1 MASIDAGPAGDL
13 ERHGPGPMSYE
24 IRPIGHVRS
33 ALVHRQ
39 DAPRQPDEGAPEA
52 WLVFDEDVR
61 AAVAGIEA
69 ATDIL
74 LLTWFHQADRTV
86 LTTRPRD
93 DPARPETGVFGTRSP
108 DRPNP
113 IGLHQV
119 HVVEIDGLRVRVA
132 HLEAVDGTPIVDVK
146 RVIS

>member
-1 MASIDAGPAGDL
+1 MI
-13 ERHGPGPMSYE
+13 YE
-24 IRPIGHVRS
+24 IRPVGYVS
-33 ALVHRQ
+33 SPLVDRR

-52 WLVFDEDVR
+52 WLVFDAGVR
-61 AAVAGIEA
+61 DAVAGIEVG
-69 ATDIL
+69 TDVL
-74 LLTWFHQADRTV
+74 LLTWFHQADRSV

-119 HVVEIDGLRVRVA
+119 RVTAVDGRRVRVA
-132 HLEAVDGTPIVDVK
+132 HLEAIDGTPIVDVK

>member
-1 MASIDAGPAGDL
+1 MT
-13 ERHGPGPMSYE
+13 YE
-24 IRPIGHVRS
+24 IRPVGHVRS
-33 ALVHRQ
+33 ALVDRR

-52 WLVFDEDVR
+52 WLEFDEDVR
-61 AAVAGIEA
+61 AAVEGIGAG
-69 ATDIL
+69 TDIL
-74 LLTWFHQADRTV
+74 LLTWFHEADRTV

-113 IGLHQV
+113 VGLHQV
-119 HVVEIDGLRVRVA
+119 RVVEVDGLRVRVD
-132 HLEAVDGTPIVDVK
+132 HLEALDGTPIVDVK

>member
-1 MASIDAGPAGDL
+1 MT
-13 ERHGPGPMSYE
+13 YE

-33 ALVHRQ
+33 TLVDRR

-52 WLVFDEDVR
+52 WLEFHEDVR
-61 AAVAGIEA
+61 AAVAGIEVGA
-69 ATDIL
+69 DIL

-113 IGLHQV
+113 IGLHRV
-119 HVVEIDGLRVRVA
+119 RVVESDGLRVRVA

>member
-1 MASIDAGPAGDL
+1 MA
-13 ERHGPGPMSYE
+13 SYE
-24 IRPIGHVRS
+24 IRPIGRVRS
-33 ALVHRQ
+33 PLVDRR
-39 DAPRQPDEGAPEA
+39 DAPRQPDEGAPGA
-52 WLVFDEDVR
+52 WLEFDEDVR
-61 AAVAGIEA
+61 AAVAGIEPD
-69 ATDIL
+69 TDIL

-113 IGLHQV
+113 VGLHQV
-119 HVVEIDGLRVRVA
+119 HVEEVDGLRVRVA